1 VTSPQKN
8 PATPEKSNNTQNYS
22 TGKGGGNSLKLS
34 LSNGMFASYPLAE
47 SIAAVK
53 KLGFENLEY
62 NMKCVEEEDEEAVYP
77 AKKLIEAHEL
87 NCLTLHSATLPV
99 KKENEIPK
107 AVYYVKVSADFASKL
122 SASVMVVHSNVSRKL
137 PENTRRKFVTQIF
150 GELNPYAKRL
160 GVKLALENLSNP
172 SKSFG
177 ANPAEMEEVLV
188 VIGGDVGVTLDFC
201 HAENTG
207 QTLNLLEKY
216 GNRLLN
222 VHISN
227 RNHEPFNRG
236 ISALKTFLA
245 KLGEHEYRGPLTIEL
260 NSKCTT
266 KQILETKATIE
277 KILYEGSQA
286 SPR

>member
-1 VTSPQKN
+1 MTPPQKAS
-8 PATPEKSNNTQNYS
+8 ATTEKVIAHEIYS
-22 TGKGGGNSLKLS
+22 TNRSGGTSLKLS
-34 LSNGMFASYPLAE
+34 LSNGIFSEYPLAE

-53 KLGFENLEY
+53 RVGFENLEF
-62 NMKCVEEEDEEAVYP
+62 NMKCVEEEDEKAVYP
-77 AKKLIEAHEL
+77 AKKFIEAHGL

-99 KKENEIPK
+99 ENETEILR
-107 AVYYVKVSADFASKL
+107 AIYYVKVSADFASKL
-122 SASVMVVHSNVSRKL
+122 SAPVMVVHSNVSRKL
-137 PENTRRKFVTQIF
+137 PEKTRRKFLTQIF

-177 ANPAEMEEVLV
+177 ANPAEMEEVLG

-201 HAENTG
+201 HAETTG

-222 VHISN
+222 VHVSN
-227 RNHEPFNRG
+227 RRHKPFNRETE
-236 ISALKTFLA
+236 ALQAFLA
-245 KLGEHEYRGPLTIEL
+245 KLREHAYSGPLTIEL

-266 KQILETKATIE
+266 KQIQETKATLE
-277 KILYEGSQA
+277 KILDKV
-286 SPR
+286 

>member
-1 VTSPQKN
+1 M
-8 PATPEKSNNTQNYS
+8 
-22 TGKGGGNSLKLS
+22 KLS
-34 LSNGMFASYPLAE
+34 LSNGIFSEYPLVE

-53 KLGFENLEY
+53 RLGFTNLEF

-77 AKKLIEAHEL
+77 AKKQIEAHGL
-87 NCLTLHSATLPV
+87 NCLTLHSATFPV
-99 KKENEIPK
+99 KKETEIPK
-107 AVYYVKVSADFASKL
+107 ALYYVKVSADFASKL
-122 SASVMVVHSNVSRKL
+122 SAPVMVVHSNVSRKL
-137 PENTRRKFVTQIF
+137 PEKLRRKFLTQIF

-177 ANPAEMEEVLV
+177 ANPAEMEEVLG

-201 HAENTG
+201 HAETTG

-222 VHISN
+222 VHVSN
-227 RNHEPFNRG
+227 HQHGPLTRETP
-236 ISALKTFLA
+236 ALKTFIA
-245 KLGEHEYRGPLTIEL
+245 KLKEHEYSRPLTIEL

-266 KQILETKATIE
+266 KQILQTKATLE
-277 KILYEGSQA
+277 KILDKV
-286 SPR
+286 